1 MGIFYLMN
9 NTGQIVRSR
18 KTGRSR
24 YTPITNDI
32 LQSRDLTPEEKSIL
46 IYLLSMPEDWVVVK
60 SQLFK
65 WANFGRDSV
74 NKAWRGLIEKG
85 YVVSIRVFNSK
96 GQFDGWNHVVYEEP
110 VLDETT
116 QTEEP
121 DLLKTRKSENPKV
134 GETECRENRSSENQ
148 SLYKVIN
155 EESNNYTKES
165 FKESNNPTKEE
176 VVETIDMEAA
186 FEQVW
191 KAYNGASTRQVG
203 SKQEAKKKF
212 LNLKKNELEA
222 LRVNLPIFIKSLV
235 AGGKADFF
243 PNLTT
248 YLNQKRFLDE
258 KPPVADKVAEFEK
271 KHNNWFE

>member
-1 MGIFYLMN
+1 MN

-110 VLDETT
+110 VLDETK
-116 QTEEP
+116 QTEETE
-121 DLLKTRKSENPKV
+121 LLKTRESENPKV

-155 EESNNYTKES
+155 IESNNYTKETI
-165 FKESNNPTKEE
+165 KESNNPTKGEGDALDLEE
-176 VVETIDMEAA
+176 A

-203 SKQEAKKKF
+203 SKSEAKKKF
-212 LNLKKNELEA
+212 LKLSKNELEA

-235 AGGKADFF
+235 GGGKADFF

-248 YLNQKRFLDE
+248 YLNQKRYLDE

>member
-1 MGIFYLMN
+1 MQKMN
-9 NTGQIVRSR
+9 NTGNIVRSR

-32 LQSRDLTPEEKSIL
+32 LQSQELTPEEKAIL
-46 IYLLSMPEDWVVVK
+46 TYLLSMPENWVVIK
-60 SQLFK
+60 KKLFE

-85 YVVSIRVFNSK
+85 YVVSIRVFNAK
-96 GQFDGWNHVVYEEP
+96 GQFVGWNHVVYEEP
-110 VLDETT
+110 VLDESGK
-116 QTEEP
+116 TEEP
-121 DLLKTRKSENPKV
+121 EETELLKTRESENPKV

-165 FKESNNPTKEE
+165 FKESNNPTKGEDVAFDLEE
-176 VVETIDMEAA
+176 A

-203 SKQEAKKKF
+203 SKAEAKKKF
-212 LNLKKNELEA
+212 LNLSKKELEA

-235 AGGKADFF
+235 GGGKADFF

-248 YLNQKRFLDE
+248 YLNQKRYFDE

-271 KHNNWFE
+271 KHNDWFQ

>member
-1 MGIFYLMN
+1 MAATHLICMGIFYLMN

-32 LQSRDLTPEEKSIL
+32 LQSRELTPEEKSIL

-110 VLDETT
+110 VLDETL
-116 QTEEP
+116 QTEETE
-121 DLLKTRKSENPKV
+121 LLKTRESEIPKV
-134 GETECRENRSSENQ
+134 GESESRENRSSENQ
-148 SLYKVIN
+148 SLYKGIN
-155 EESNNYTKES
+155 EQSNNYTKDIDNKGEDKKPEKT
-165 FKESNNPTKEE
+165 FVVPTIEEIKEAFPDLDALRFHDFYQSKGWMVGKNKMKDWEAAARNWIRSNN
-176 VVETIDMEAA
+176 VSSSAG
-186 FEQVW
+186 
-191 KAYNGASTRQVG
+191 Y
-203 SKQEAKKKF
+203 KK
-212 LNLKKNELEA
+212 LEL
-222 LRVNLPIFIKSLV
+222 
-235 AGGKADFF
+235 
-243 PNLTT
+243 
-248 YLNQKRFLDE
+248 
-258 KPPVADKVAEFEK
+258 
-271 KHNNWFE
+271 

>member
-1 MGIFYLMN
+1 MN
-9 NTGQIVRSR
+9 NTGNIVRSR

-46 IYLLSMPEDWVVVK
+46 IYLLSMPENWVVMK
-60 SQLFK
+60 KKLFE

-85 YVVSIRVFNSK
+85 YVVSIRVFNAK
-96 GQFDGWNHVVYEEP
+96 GQFVGWNHVVYEEP

-116 QTEEP
+116 QKEETE
-121 DLLKTRKSENPKV
+121 LLKTRESENPKV

-155 EESNNYTKES
+155 IESNNYTKEII
-165 FKESNNPTKEE
+165 KESNNNTKGEGVALDLEE
-176 VVETIDMEAA
+176 A

-203 SKQEAKKKF
+203 SKSEAKKKF
-212 LNLKKNELEA
+212 LKLTKNELEA

-235 AGGKADFF
+235 GGGKADFF

-271 KHNNWFE
+271 KHNDWFK